1 MELTSRTGLQKL
13 EAGTYRIDPDQ
24 STVAYSSKHMFGAG
38 TVHAGFGI
46 RSGEIVLTEP
56 LAGSSAHAVI
66 DAASFTSTIPKRD
79 RDVKSAS
86 LLDVATYPDI
96 TFTSTAVRRVGDQI
110 LIDGDVTA
118 HGSTVPVQLTATSL
132 ESSTDGIHIRAQAR
146 HLDRYAFGISKSK
159 GMVGRFLDLDFDV
172 LAVRG

>member
-1 MELTSRTGLQKL
+1 MELTSMTDLPEL
-13 EAGTYRIDPDQ
+13 EAGTYRIDSDQ

-38 TVHAGFGI
+38 TVHAGFSI
-46 RSGEIVLTEP
+46 RSGEILLTEP

-66 DAASFTSTIPKRD
+66 DAASFTSDIPKRD

-96 TFTSTAVRRVGDQI
+96 TFASTAVRRVGDQI

-118 HGSTVPVQLTATSL
+118 HGSTVAVQVRVTSV
-132 ESSTDGIHIRAQAR
+132 ESSPDGIHIHAEAR

-172 LAVRG
+172 LAVHG